1 MVWHVAEWAGTV
13 LAAGLVA
20 GVVLAA
26 AAAVGAWLLY
36 RGLRRRV
43 EPLTRA
49 VAGYAGQAAAVT
61 AGVRQGRLPP
71 EVVYHLRR
79 RLGGPPGLE

>member
-13 LAAGLVA
+13 LAAGVVA

-26 AAAVGAWLLY
+26 AAAAGAWLLY
-36 RGLRRRV
+36 RSLRRRV

-49 VAGYAGQAAAVT
+49 VAGYALQAAAVT

-71 EVVYHLRR
+71 QVVYHLRR

>member
-20 GVVLAA
+20 GLVVAA
-26 AAAVGAWLLY
+26 AGAAALWLVY
-36 RGLRRRV
+36 RWAHRRL
-43 EPLTRA
+43 EPLTRT
-49 VAGYAGQAAAVT
+49 VAGYALRAAAVT